1 VLPAV
6 HPDTSDTPKE
16 VFSTVFESYKLQDY
30 LMMEAYIA
38 HFSPAETIDEDADPL
53 KILESLSESSKKYHR
68 LAGRLEHRLSQL
80 KKELTSEELE
90 NPEKVREN
98 LQKEQKE
105 IRKLIQIEMEKIQSI
120 QEKFENLIQL
130 YIDLNKG
137 AKNGTE

>member
-1 VLPAV
+1 
-6 HPDTSDTPKE
+6 
-16 VFSTVFESYKLQDY
+16 
-30 LMMEAYIA
+30 
-38 HFSPAETIDEDADPL
+38 
-53 KILESLSESSKKYHR
+53 
-68 LAGRLEHRLSQL
+68 L